1 MGSGAGVLG
10 LVNGCWWC
18 APTGEGEHSGID
30 LGRGEAR
37 AVAHVGEDAREG
49 EGDPAVRGFS
59 GLHMRRLLDLGAA
72 RDGGRRL
79 RVGGGRRLD

>member
-1 MGSGAGVLG
+1 MRQSKGRAGEEIRPSEGSRLMAGRPERGVVL
-10 LVNGCWWC
+10 
-18 APTGEGEHSGID
+18 
-30 LGRGEAR
+30 LGFCHGKIR
-37 AVAHVGEDAREG
+37 
-49 EGDPAVRGFS
+49 AVRGFS